1 MPDGDDFTTRYRLL
15 HRLGS
20 GGMGTVWLA
29 RDEMLDREVA
39 VKELTPPPGM
49 SEAQRAEAV
58 ARAVREAQATA
69 QLRHPAVVAVHDV
82 AVHDGKPWIVM
93 ELLRGRTLAEFVKER
108 GPLPPE
114 QAAALGAQLL
124 DGLDAAHA
132 RGIQHRDVK
141 PGNVFLTDSGRVV
154 LTDFGIARFAGD
166 TTLTQADLLIG
177 SPGFIAP
184 ERLDGEP
191 GGPAS
196 DLWSLGATL
205 YLGAEGVPAIEGE
218 AMVRLSATLS
228 GRIRPPHR
236 SGALGPVL
244 TAMMARHPAQRPD
257 AQTLRGLLAQVAAGH
272 TPQVPPPSSVLPPP
286 PRPHEQVHGL
296 PSPQIHGHPV
306 PQAQGHPA
314 SQAHGHPVP
323 HHPGPGPQPPYAP
336 GPPSPHGHGPQPPHG
351 HGPQSPHGA
360 VADPHGSG
368 AEPDASGA
376 APVRRRGGLRLWAA
390 VAAVACVAG
399 AGAGAALALTTGP
412 GERTSFDEPVDF
424 CKLLTAEQVRQIMGV
439 AQPPAGRPDD
449 GGCAWTTED
458 TGIALIPVTDSDT
471 PQPWAL
477 TPESARTLFAN
488 LDREHAKASQVNW
501 EWKEIGVSG
510 ATAERTVRRAVPGLG
525 EEAFAYDLTSSG
537 GRTHSGIVTFRLLD
551 LVVEAQYSTRSSRPT
566 DDDVR
571 NGALAVARQGE
582 ASLRGLK

>member
-15 HRLGS
+15 RRLGS

-29 RDEMLDREVA
+29 KDEMLDREVA
-39 VKELTPPPGM
+39 VKELTPPPGL

-69 QLRHPAVVAVHDV
+69 RLRHPAVVAVHDV
-82 AVHDGKPWIVM
+82 AVHDGRPWIVM
-93 ELLRGRTLAEFVKER
+93 ELLRGRTLAEFVAER

-141 PGNVFLTDSGRVV
+141 PGNVFLTDAGRVV
-154 LTDFGIARFAGD
+154 LTDFGIARLAGD
-166 TTLTQADLLIG
+166 ATLTQADLLIG

-205 YLGAEGVPAIEGE
+205 YLGVEGVPAIEGE
-218 AMVRLSATLS
+218 PLARLSATLA
-228 GRIRPPHR
+228 GRIRPPR
-236 SGALGPVL
+236 RAGALGPVL

-257 AQTLRGLLAQVAAGH
+257 APALRGLLAQVAAGH
-272 TPQVPPPSSVLPPP
+272 APEVPPPPPVLPPP

-296 PSPQIHGHPV
+296 P
-306 PQAQGHPA
+306 
-314 SQAHGHPVP
+314 VP
-323 HHPGPGPQPPYAP
+323 HAPAP
-336 GPPSPHGHGPQPPHG
+336 GPRPFPGYGPPTPSPPGPPPPHG
-351 HGPQSPHGA
+351 YGPHVPHGA
-360 VADPHGSG
+360 AAAPQEYGPHVPHGAAGSPRDPG
-368 AEPDASGA
+368 AGPDGPGA
-376 APVRRRGGLRLWAA
+376 APTGRRGGLRRWAA

-399 AGAGAALALTTGP
+399 AAAGAALAFASGP

-424 CKLLTAEQVRQIMGV
+424 CALLTAEQVRRIMGL
-439 AQPPAGRPDD
+439 ATPPAGRPVGD
-449 GGCAWTTED
+449 GCAWTAD
-458 TGIALIPVTDSDT
+458 KSGIALVPVTDSDT
-471 PQPWAL
+471 PQPWGL
-477 TPESARTLFAN
+477 TGESARKLFAA
-488 LDREHAKASQVNW
+488 LGREHAEAARVTW
-501 EWKEIGVSG
+501 AWKELGVDG
-510 ATAERTVRRAVPGLG
+510 VPADRTARRTVPGLG
-525 EEAFAYDLTSSG
+525 EEAFAHDVNSPS
-537 GRTHSGIVTFRLLD
+537 GRTHTGVVTFRLLD
-551 LVVEAQYSTRSSRPT
+551 LVVEARYSSLSSRPT
-566 DDDVR
+566 DADIR

-582 ASLRGLK
+582 AALRSLR

>member
-49 SEAQRAEAV
+49 SEAQRVEAV

-244 TAMMARHPAQRPD
+244 MAMMARHAAQRPD

-272 TPQVPPPSSVLPPP
+272 APQVPSPPPPVLPPP

-296 PSPQIHGHPV
+296 PSPQTHGHPV

-314 SQAHGHPVP
+314 
-323 HHPGPGPQPPYAP
+323 
-336 GPPSPHGHGPQPPHG
+336 PHGP
-351 HGPQSPHGA
+351 
-360 VADPHGSG
+360 G
-368 AEPDASGA
+368 AEPDAPGA

-488 LDREHAKASQVNW
+488 LDREHAKASQVTW

-525 EEAFAYDLTSSG
+525 EEAFAYDLASAG

-551 LVVEAQYSTRSSRPT
+551 LVVEAQYSTRSSRPS
-566 DDDVR
+566 DDDIR
-571 NGALAVARQGE
+571 SGALAVARQGE
-582 ASLRGLK
+582 AALRGLK

>member
-108 GPLPPE
+108 GPLAPE

-244 TAMMARHPAQRPD
+244 TAMMARHAAQRPD

-272 TPQVPPPSSVLPPP
+272 APQVPSPPPPVLPPP

-296 PSPQIHGHPV
+296 PSPQAHGHPV
-306 PQAQGHPA
+306 PQAHGHPA
-314 SQAHGHPVP
+314 P
-323 HHPGPGPQPPYAP
+323 HRPGPGPQPPHGYGPQPPYAP
-336 GPPSPHGHGPQPPHG
+336 GPPSPHGYGPQPPHG
-351 HGPQSPHGA
+351 PGPHSPHG
-360 VADPHGSG
+360 PG

-376 APVRRRGGLRLWAA
+376 APVKRRGGLRLWAA

-424 CKLLTAEQVRQIMGV
+424 CKLLTAEQVRQIMGT
-439 AQPPAGRPDD
+439 AEPPAGRPDD
-449 GGCAWTTED
+449 GGCAWTTGD
-458 TGIALIPVTDSDT
+458 TGIALIPITDSDT
-471 PQPWAL
+471 PQPWGL
-477 TPESARTLFAN
+477 TPESARALFAN
-488 LDREHAKASQVNW
+488 LGREHAKASQVTW

-510 ATAERTVRRAVPGLG
+510 ATAERTARRTVPGLG

-537 GRTHSGIVTFRLLD
+537 GRTHSSIVTFRFLD

-582 ASLRGLK
+582 ASLRDLK